1 MLTDDVL
8 QETYLTAFRKIE
20 QFNWR
25 SSLLTWLEII
35 ARRKAFRLLDK
46 EARYVDLD
54 MDLNIQSGEW
64 SEPKQWVNILEK
76 AIEALPVRQKEVFQ
90 LRYYEG
96 LTFRQIAKRLSLSE
110 GSLKASYHL
119 AKEKIKTD
127 FRKKGLIR

>member
-8 QETYLTAFRKIE
+8 QETYLTAFQKIE

-35 ARRKAFRLLDK
+35 ARRKAFRLIDK

-54 MDLNIQSGEW
+54 MDLPIQPIHG
-64 SEPKQWVNILEK
+64 SEPKQWLSVLES
-76 AIEALPVRQKEVFQ
+76 AIDALPVRQREVFQ
-90 LRYYEG
+90 MRYYEG
-96 LTFRQIAKRLSLSE
+96 LTFKEIGNRLSLSE

-127 FRKKGLIR
+127 FRKKGLIG